1 MRLALEHFNSL
12 ISLANHFNNDKRCR
26 DFITEQRWGKAVVCP
41 FCGCTHIYECGNGDN
56 QFKCAHCHK
65 RFSCLVGTIFENT
78 KLPLQKWFMA
88 MYLISSHKK
97 GISSRQLSRD
107 IDVTQKTAW
116 FILHKIRTLFSQED
130 VVLSGV
136 VECDEMYL
144 GGRETNKHDS
154 KKTEKT
160 QGRST
165 KTKTPIFGMTMVWKT
180 EDVDKETGEVRE
192 KTHTYE
198 VAKKVFD
205 TKAATLIPIIEHFVA
220 EGSTIVTD
228 ELSAYNGLDKK
239 YNHIFVRHGER
250 EFTVGS
256 YSTNGI
262 EGFWGHFKRV
272 IFGTYHFVSKAYLER
287 YIDEAV
293 FRFNTKEMKEADRF
307 SIMFEKSIGKCDY
320 KAVKMSA

>member
-12 ISLANHFNNDKRCR
+12 ISLVNHFNNDKRCR

-116 FILHKIRTLFSQED
+116 FILHKIRTLFTQED
-130 VVLSGV
+130 VVLDGV

-165 KTKTPIFGMTMVWKT
+165 KTKTPIFGMTMV
-180 EDVDKETGEVRE
+180 
-192 KTHTYE
+192 
-198 VAKKVFD
+198 
-205 TKAATLIPIIEHFVA
+205 
-220 EGSTIVTD
+220 
-228 ELSAYNGLDKK
+228 
-239 YNHIFVRHGER
+239 
-250 EFTVGS
+250 
-256 YSTNGI
+256 
-262 EGFWGHFKRV
+262 
-272 IFGTYHFVSKAYLER
+272 
-287 YIDEAV
+287 
-293 FRFNTKEMKEADRF
+293 
-307 SIMFEKSIGKCDY
+307 
-320 KAVKMSA
+320 